1 MNVGFIGTGVMGG
14 AMASHLQKAGHQ
26 LYIYNRTKEKAQ
38 HLLDGGAVW
47 CDSPKEVAKQA
58 DVIFSIIG
66 MPADVEDVYLGSK
79 GLINHAKE
87 DAILVDMTTSQ
98 PELAKRIF
106 DAAKEKGIHAVDAPV
121 SGGDLGAKNGTLTIF
136 VGAEPAIHKR
146 LLPLFEIMGK
156 NIVYLGGAGAGQHG
170 KMANQIAVAGVTAG
184 TAESLAYAKAA
195 GIDLETIQG
204 AVSTGA
210 GGSWHM
216 ANMGPRVIA
225 GDFDPGFY
233 IKHFIK
239 DMRIAQNEAT
249 KNGTQ
254 LKMLDAILK
263 QYETMQ
269 EKGYENLGTQ
279 ALFKLYSE

>member
-1 MNVGFIGTGVMGG
+1 MNIGFIGTGVMGN

-26 LYIYNRTKEKAQ
+26 LYIYNRTKSKAQ
-38 HLLDGGAVW
+38 NLLDAGAIW
-47 CDSPKEVAKQA
+47 CDTPKAVAKQG

-66 MPADVEDVYLGSK
+66 MPTDVEDVYLGTE

-87 DAILVDMTTSQ
+87 GSILVDMTTSQ
-98 PELAKRIF
+98 PELAQRIY
-106 DAAKEKGIHAVDAPV
+106 EVGQENGVHCVDAPV

-136 VGAEPAIHKR
+136 VGADVDIHER

-195 GIDLETIQG
+195 GIDLEKIQG
-204 AVSTGA
+204 AISTGA

-216 ANMGPRVIA
+216 ANMGPRIIA
-225 GDFDPGFY
+225 GDTGPGFY

-239 DMRIAQNEAT
+239 DMRIAVEEAA
-249 KNGTQ
+249 KNNVDLQG
-254 LKMLDAILK
+254 LKTTLK
-263 QYETMQ
+263 QYEIMQ
-269 EKGYENLGTQ
+269 EKGMENLGTQ
-279 ALFKLYSE
+279 ALFKLYNE